1 MKEDLK
7 KNMRRRAWYDW
18 LLFWRWLV
26 FFSLCFK
33 LLIFLIRVLSA
44 IVFSWNVVGWKWNI
58 CTITNIIIAS
68 LYFIVSV
75 YGINWA
81 IRRSCRIETAFWTV
95 LASYYPLLL
104 LLELIGLNYF
114 FLIFTLTVSYLSVL
128 YGLHRK
134 ILHYYEKVQSGFTK
148 IDIQ

>member
-33 LLIFLIRVLSA
+33 LLIFLIQVFSA
-44 IVFSWNVVGWKWNI
+44 IIFSWNVDDWKWNI
-58 CTITNIIIAS
+58 STTTNIINACF
-68 LYFIVSV
+68 YFIISI

-81 IRRSCRIETAFWTV
+81 IRRSCGIESAFWAV
-95 LASYYPLLL
+95 LALYYPLLF

-114 FLIFTLTVSYLSVL
+114 FLIFALTVSYFSML

-134 ILHYYEKVQSGFTK
+134 ILHYYEKVQSGFAK